1 MNEFYNRRNF
11 IKTAAAAGVGFGLT
25 KNVTDML
32 SREKNSFISGNKVGI
47 IGLDTSHSVAF
58 AQTLNDPAAA
68 NDLGGY
74 KVVAAFPQGSHD
86 IESSVSRIPG
96 YTKEIEKL
104 GVEIVSS
111 IEELIKKVDVVLL
124 ETNDGRIHL
133 EQALPVLKAG
143 KRMFIDKPV
152 AASLADVFSIFEAS
166 KKYNTPIFSSS
177 SLRYFEN
184 AQDIEQ
190 GKSGRVIG
198 ADIFSPATL
207 EKTHSDLFWYG
218 IHGVELLFT
227 VMGTG
232 CKNVYRVFN
241 NDNEIVV
248 GQWDNNRIG
257 TFRGIRTGKKDYGGI
272 VFGEKDIFTI
282 KPPTGYRSL
291 LVKIIEFFQTGKPPV
306 TPEETLEIYTFME
319 AAHQSSRMNGT
330 AVSLASVA
338 H

>member
-25 KNVTDML
+25 KNVKDML

-319 AAHQSSRMNGT
+319 AAHQSSRKNGT